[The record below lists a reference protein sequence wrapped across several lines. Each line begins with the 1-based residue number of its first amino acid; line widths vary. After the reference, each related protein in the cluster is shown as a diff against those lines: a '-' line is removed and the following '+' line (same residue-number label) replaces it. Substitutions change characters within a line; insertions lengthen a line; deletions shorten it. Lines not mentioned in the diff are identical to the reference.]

1 MEEEKSSVVEKN
13 KRNAK
18 KKHKKKTPQKNPQK
32 NNLCDGRL
40 RN

>member
-18 KKHKKKTPQKNPQK
+18 KTKQNKNPTKKTQEKQPV
-32 NNLCDGRL
+32 
-40 RN
+40 

>member
-18 KKHKKKTPQKNPQK
+18 KKHKKKPHKKTPKK
-32 NNLCDGRL
+32 TTCVMGA
-40 RN
+40 

>member
-18 KKHKKKTPQKNPQK
+18 KKHKKNPHKKTPKK
-32 NNLCDGRL
+32 TTCVMGA
-40 RN
+40 

>member
-18 KKHKKKTPQKNPQK
+18 KTKQKKNPTKK
-32 NNLCDGRL
+32 NPRKTTCVMGA
-40 RN
+40 